1 MSQNRQNNSK
11 AKGSLPTGGFP
22 VGDAGWLTDIR
33 KKVLKSFV
41 GFVGKRRTN
50 NKTQNTM
57 KKLALTLAIILGMGL
72 TTFAQVGT
80 YGGGLFQRGDTPH
93 YDFYADWADLGWTR
107 TTSGLFNLPGQHG
120 LTTDAQAP
128 LGSGL
133 LLLVGF
139 GAAYALKKKRE
150 K

>member
-1 MSQNRQNNSK
+1 
-11 AKGSLPTGGFP
+11 
-22 VGDAGWLTDIR
+22 
-33 KKVLKSFV
+33 
-41 GFVGKRRTN
+41 
-50 NKTQNTM
+50 M
-57 KKLALTLAIILGMGL
+57 KKLALTIAIILGMGL
-72 TTFAQVGT
+72 TTFAQDDAFG
-80 YGGGLFQRGDTPH
+80 GGGLFQRGDTPH

-107 TTSGLFNLPGQHG
+107 TTGLFNLPGQHG
-120 LTTDAQAP
+120 LETDAQAP